1 MGNVALLVTGS
12 NSAVVL
18 LAAGVLCNHP
28 VIVQSVERDLAVDVR
43 HVPVQPSASD
53 FIVEAI
59 NGSMPGTATKSITSL
74 NEQRLLSCS
83 ESATVNPNGIAV
95 ALTLGGEVAG
105 SN

>member
-18 LAAGVLCNHP
+18 LAARVLRNYP
-28 VIVQSVERDLAVDVR
+28 VIVQSVERYLAVDVR
-43 HVPVQPSASD
+43 HVPMQPGASD

-59 NGSMPGTATKSITSL
+59 DSSMPSTATQSVASL

-83 ESATVNPNGIAV
+83 ESATMTNDTVV
-95 ALTLGGEVAG
+95 ARTLGGEVAG